1 MYKNKFI
8 DLTKIFKILMIH
20 VFQLPV
26 AFIKQT
32 FGRVAVR

>member
-8 DLTKIFKILMIH
+8 DLTKVLKILMIH